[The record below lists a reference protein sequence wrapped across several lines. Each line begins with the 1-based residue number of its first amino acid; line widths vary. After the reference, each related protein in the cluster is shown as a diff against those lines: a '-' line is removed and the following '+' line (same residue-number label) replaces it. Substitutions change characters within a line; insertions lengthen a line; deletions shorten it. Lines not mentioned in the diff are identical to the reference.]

1 MTTIKDNLYYPTK
14 NPLQEPVPGFKKKFT
29 IFSDIDGCLF
39 KYRKFET
46 YKSTEA
52 ESIQSV
58 VEKINKTYNEG
69 HHIVLTTARP
79 EYLRTH
85 TLKEL
90 NKANILFHQLVMGI
104 ARGTRFLIND
114 MEDPKVPRAYCFN
127 LVRNEGFKKNSHELF
142 IWDHLLNN

>member
-1 MTTIKDNLYYPTK
+1 MTTIKDNLYYPKK
-14 NPLQEPVPGFKKKFT
+14 NPMQEPVPGLKKKCT

-46 YKSTEA
+46 YKSTEV

-58 VEKINKTYNEG
+58 VERINKAYNDG

-90 NKANILFHQLVMGI
+90 DKSNISFHQLVMGI

-114 MEDPKVPRAYCFN
+114 MEDPKVNRAYSFN
-127 LVRNEGFKKNSHELF
+127 LVRNEGFEKNSRELF
-142 IWDHLLNN
+142 LWDGLLN

>member
-1 MTTIKDNLYYPTK
+1 MLKRIDGNTNT
-14 NPLQEPVPGFKKKFT
+14 EKKKCT

-46 YKSTEA
+46 YKST
-52 ESIQSV
+52 V
-58 VEKINKTYNEG
+58 VEPIKSLVDKINKAYNDG
-69 HHIVLTTARP
+69 HHIVLTTDRP

-90 NKANILFHQLVMGI
+90 DNANISFHQLVMGI

-114 MEDPKVPRAYCFN
+114 MDDPSIPRAYNFN
-127 LVRNEGFKKNSHELF
+127 LIRNNGIKKNSIELF
-142 IWDHLLNN
+142 LWNNLLN